1 LSFMTLY
8 KSQVCPEMEIGPSSL
23 KNRSQQRAICL
34 GIDFVWLLLANIG
47 NTPVASVFMTA
58 DQPDL
63 SGQVPHQLDKWAKSS
78 KMSGWWGWE
87 DGRIVVTIPLSGELF
102 FVWRWS
108 RCFDARGCRV
118 GGKSM
123 ISWNL
128 ILSLQELYYM

>member
-1 LSFMTLY
+1 MTLY

-63 SGQVPHQLDKWAKSS
+63 SGQMPHQLDK
-78 KMSGWWGWE
+78 
-87 DGRIVVTIPLSGELF
+87 
-102 FVWRWS
+102 
-108 RCFDARGCRV
+108 
-118 GGKSM
+118 
-123 ISWNL
+123 
-128 ILSLQELYYM
+128 